1 MGRAYLVEQVE
12 HEGGKPTRTVDLRD
26 LPDTSLPDAAVT
38 VDVEY
43 SSINYKDALVLT
55 GKPGVVRSFPMVAG
69 IDLVGVVAE
78 SSDPAWTAG
87 DRVALFGDGLSETR
101 YGGLSER
108 AKVRSDALV
117 RVPDHVSS
125 AQAAAI
131 GTAGY
136 TAALAVLAL
145 EHGSASSGAVRVG
158 GLPVLVTGAG
168 GGVGSI
174 AIALL
179 AAAGFEVAASTGR
192 VDELGDALRRL
203 GATSIVDRAELAEAG
218 RPLGSQRWA
227 GAVDSVGGQTLA
239 TVLSQVEYGGTVA
252 ACGLAGESDLPTSVM
267 PFILRGVTLAGV
279 NSVEAPLPLRQ
290 AAWERVTT
298 ALDLDVLDTLTET
311 VSLAEATDAA
321 ERVLAGSVHG
331 RIVVDVR
338 V

>member
-1 MGRAYLVEQVE
+1 MGRAYVIEQVE
-12 HEGGKPTRTVDLRD
+12 HEGGKPTRTVELRD
-26 LPDTSLPDAAVT
+26 LADAELPDAAVS
-38 VDVEY
+38 VDVEF

-55 GKPGVVRSFPMVAG
+55 GKPGVVRAFPMVAG

-78 SSDPAWTAG
+78 SDDPAWTAG

-101 YGGLSER
+101 YGGLAER
-108 AKVRSDALV
+108 ARVRADALV

-145 EHGSASSGAVRVG
+145 EHGSATSGAVRVG

-168 GGVGSI
+168 GGVGSV
-174 AIALL
+174 AIVLL
-179 AAAGFEVAASTGR
+179 ASAGFEVAASTGR
-192 VDELGDALRRL
+192 VDELGDALRAL
-203 GATSIVDRAELAEAG
+203 GASSIVDRAELSEAG

-239 TVLSQVEYGGTVA
+239 TVLSQVAYGGTVA
-252 ACGLAGESDLPTSVM
+252 ACGLAGGSDLPTSVM

-290 AAWERVTT
+290 AAWERVTS

-311 VSLAEATDAA
+311 VALADAVDAA
-321 ERVLAGSVHG
+321 ERVLSGSVHG

-338 V
+338 A

>member
-26 LPDTSLPDAAVT
+26 LPDASLPDAAVT

-69 IDLVGVVAE
+69 IDLVGVVAA
-78 SSDPAWTAG
+78 SSDPAWSAG

-108 AKVRSDALV
+108 ANVRSDALV

-145 EHGSASSGAVRVG
+145 EHGSTTSGAVRVG

-179 AAAGFEVAASTGR
+179 AAAGFEVTASTGR

-203 GATSIVDRAELAEAG
+203 GATSIVDRAEFAEAG

-239 TVLSQVEYGGTVA
+239 TVLSQVEYGGKVA
-252 ACGLAGESDLPTSVM
+252 VCGLAGGSDLPTSVM

-311 VSLAEATDAA
+311 VSLTEATDAA

-338 V
+338 A

>member
-1 MGRAYLVEQVE
+1 MGRAYVIEQVE
-12 HEGGKPTRTVDLRD
+12 QEGGKPTRTVELRD
-26 LPDTSLPDAAVT
+26 LDDAELPDESVT
-38 VDVEY
+38 VDVEF

-55 GKPGVVRSFPMVAG
+55 GKPGVVREFPMVAG

-78 SSDPAWTAG
+78 SSDPDWNAG

-101 YGGLSER
+101 FGGLSER
-108 AKVRSDALV
+108 ARVRPDALV

-131 GTAGY
+131 GTAGF
-136 TAALAVLAL
+136 TASLCVLAL
-145 EHGSASSGAVRVG
+145 EHGGFASGAVRPG

-168 GGVGSI
+168 GGVGGI

-179 AAAGFEVAASTGR
+179 AAAGFEVAAATGR
-192 VDELGDALRRL
+192 VDELGDALREL
-203 GATSIVDRAELAEAG
+203 GASSIVDRAELSEAG

-239 TVLSQVEYGGTVA
+239 TVLSQLEYGGTVA
-252 ACGLAGESDLPTSVM
+252 SCGLAGGSDLPTTVM

-279 NSVEAPLPLRQ
+279 NSVEAPRAARE
-290 AAWERVTT
+290 AAWEHVTS
-298 ALDLDVLDTLTET
+298 ALDLDILDRLTET
-311 VSLAEATDAA
+311 VSLADAVDAA
-321 ERVLAGSVHG
+321 ERVLSGSVHG

-338 V
+338 A

>member
-1 MGRAYLVEQVE
+1 
-12 HEGGKPTRTVDLRD
+12 
-26 LPDTSLPDAAVT
+26 
-38 VDVEY
+38 
-43 SSINYKDALVLT
+43 
-55 GKPGVVRSFPMVAG
+55 
-69 IDLVGVVAE
+69 
-78 SSDPAWTAG
+78 
-87 DRVALFGDGLSETR
+87 
-101 YGGLSER
+101 
-108 AKVRSDALV
+108 
-117 RVPDHVSS
+117 
-125 AQAAAI
+125 
-131 GTAGY
+131 TAGY

-145 EHGSASSGAVRVG
+145 EHGSATSGAVRVG

-203 GATSIVDRAELAEAG
+203 GATSIVDRAEFAEAG

-252 ACGLAGESDLPTSVM
+252 ACGLAGGSDLPTSVM

-338 V
+338 A

>member
-1 MGRAYLVEQVE
+1 MGRAYVVEQVE
-12 HEGGKPTRTVDLRD
+12 HEGAKPTRSVELRD
-26 LPDTSLPDAAVT
+26 LPDESLPDAAVT
-38 VDVEY
+38 VDVEF

-55 GKPGVVRSFPMVAG
+55 GKPGVVREFPMVAG

-78 SSDPAWTAG
+78 SSDPAWNAG

-101 YGGLSER
+101 FGGLAER
-108 AKVRSDALV
+108 ARVRADALV

-136 TAALAVLAL
+136 TAALCVLAL
-145 EHGSASSGAVRVG
+145 EHGSLATGAVRPG

-168 GGVGSI
+168 GGVGSV

-179 AAAGFEVAASTGR
+179 AAAGFDVTASTGR
-192 VDELGDALRRL
+192 MEELGEELRRL
-203 GATSIVDRAELAEAG
+203 GATSVVDRAELSEAG
-218 RPLGSQRWA
+218 RPLATQRWA

-239 TVLSQVEYGGTVA
+239 TILSQVEYGGTVA
-252 ACGLAGESDLPTSVM
+252 ACGLAGGPDLPTTVM

-279 NSVEAPLPLRQ
+279 NSVEAPLPLRE
-290 AAWERVTT
+290 AAWERATT
-298 ALDLDVLDTLTET
+298 ALDLDVLDALTET
-311 VSLAEATDAA
+311 VPLADAVAAA

-338 V
+338 A

>member
-1 MGRAYLVEQVE
+1 MGRAYVIEQVE
-12 HEGGKPTRTVDLRD
+12 HEGGKPTRTVELRD
-26 LPDTSLPDAAVT
+26 LADAELPDAAVS
-38 VDVEY
+38 VDVEF

-55 GKPGVVRSFPMVAG
+55 GKPGVVREFPMVAG

-78 SSDPAWTAG
+78 SDDPAWTAG

-101 YGGLSER
+101 YGGLAER
-108 AKVRSDALV
+108 ARVRADALV

-145 EHGSASSGAVRVG
+145 EHGSTTSGAVRVG

-192 VDELGDALRRL
+192 VDELGDALRAL
-203 GATSIVDRAELAEAG
+203 GASSIVDRAEFAEAG
-218 RPLGSQRWA
+218 RPLGTQRWA

-239 TVLSQVEYGGTVA
+239 TVLSQVAYGGTVA
-252 ACGLAGESDLPTSVM
+252 ACGLAGGSDLPTSVM

-290 AAWERVTT
+290 AAWERVTSG
-298 ALDLDVLDTLTET
+298 LDLDVLDTLTET
-311 VSLAEATDAA
+311 VALADAVDAA
-321 ERVLAGSVHG
+321 ERVLSGSVHG

-338 V
+338 A

>member
-1 MGRAYLVEQVE
+1 MGRAYVIEQVE
-12 HEGGKPTRTVDLRD
+12 HEGGKPTRTVELRD
-26 LPDTSLPDAAVT
+26 LADAELPDAAVT
-38 VDVEY
+38 VDVEF

-55 GKPGVVRSFPMVAG
+55 GKPGVVRAFPMVAG

-78 SSDPAWTAG
+78 SNDPAWTTG
-87 DRVALFGDGLSETR
+87 DRVALFGDGLGETR

-108 AKVRSDALV
+108 ARVRPDALV

-145 EHGSASSGAVRVG
+145 EHGSATSGAVRVG

-179 AAAGFEVAASTGR
+179 ASAGFEVAASTGR
-192 VDELGDALRRL
+192 VDELGDALRAL
-203 GATSIVDRAELAEAG
+203 GASSIVDRAELSEAG

-239 TVLSQVEYGGTVA
+239 TVLSQVAYGGTVA
-252 ACGLAGESDLPTSVM
+252 ACGLAGGSDLPTSVM

-290 AAWERVTT
+290 AAWERVTS
-298 ALDLDVLDTLTET
+298 ALDLDTLDRLTET
-311 VSLAEATDAA
+311 VALADAVDAA
-321 ERVLAGSVHG
+321 ERVLSGSVHG

-338 V
+338 A

>member
-1 MGRAYLVEQVE
+1 MGRAYVVEQVE
-12 HEGGKPTRTVDLRD
+12 HEGAKPTRAVELRD
-26 LPDTSLPDAAVT
+26 LPDASLPAEAVT
-38 VDVEY
+38 VDVEF

-55 GKPGVVRSFPMVAG
+55 GKPGVVREFPMVAG

-78 SSDPAWTAG
+78 SSDPAWSTG

-101 YGGLSER
+101 FGGLAER
-108 AKVRSDALV
+108 ARVRSDALV

-136 TAALAVLAL
+136 TAALCVLAL
-145 EHGSASSGAVRVG
+145 EHGGFSTGAVRRG

-168 GGVGSI
+168 GGVGGI

-192 VDELGDALRRL
+192 VDELGDALQSL
-203 GATSIVDRAELAEAG
+203 GASSVIDRAELADAG

-239 TVLSQVEYGGTVA
+239 TVLSQVAYGGTVA
-252 ACGLAGESDLPTSVM
+252 SCGLAGGSDLPTTVM

-279 NSVEAPLPLRQ
+279 NSVEAPRSARE
-290 AAWERVTT
+290 AAWERVTS
-298 ALDLDVLDTLTET
+298 ALDLGVLDGLTET
-311 VSLAEATDAA
+311 VGLADAVDAA
-321 ERVLAGSVHG
+321 ERVLAGAVHG

-338 V
+338 A

>member
-1 MGRAYLVEQVE
+1 MGRAYVVEQVE
-12 HEGGKPTRTVDLRD
+12 HEGAKPTRSVELRD
-26 LPDTSLPDAAVT
+26 LPDESLPDAAVT
-38 VDVEY
+38 VDVEF

-55 GKPGVVRSFPMVAG
+55 GKPGVVREFPMVAG

-78 SSDPAWTAG
+78 SSDPAWRAG

-101 YGGLSER
+101 FGGLAER
-108 AKVRSDALV
+108 ARVRADALV

-136 TAALAVLAL
+136 TAALCVLAL
-145 EHGSASSGAVRVG
+145 EHGSLATGAVRPG

-168 GGVGSI
+168 GGVGSV

-179 AAAGFEVAASTGR
+179 AAAGFDVTASTGR
-192 VDELGDALRRL
+192 MEELGEELRRL
-203 GATSIVDRAELAEAG
+203 GATSVVDRAELSEAG
-218 RPLGSQRWA
+218 RPLATQRWA

-239 TVLSQVEYGGTVA
+239 TILSQVEYGGTVA
-252 ACGLAGESDLPTSVM
+252 ACGLAGGPDLPTTVM

-279 NSVEAPLPLRQ
+279 NSVEAPLPLRE
-290 AAWERVTT
+290 AAWERATT
-298 ALDLDVLDTLTET
+298 ALDLDVLDALTET
-311 VSLAEATDAA
+311 VPLADAVAAA

-338 V
+338 A